1 MKKILSL
8 ALPLIFSQLI
18 GMALVLTD
26 VWMMSRLSVAD
37 LAAGGLGASV
47 YSFVF
52 IIAGCVVGCVANLIA
67 IAYGQSVSRPEFGLQ
82 QIRYAIKG
90 AVMLSVLLT
99 LVLNVSFSFV
109 PNLLSQA
116 SQTPDVIA
124 IAMDYLNT
132 LKWAM
137 LPTLL
142 LLVLRGLT
150 STFGDARSVLVM
162 SIVTVT
168 LNVPLSYL
176 LAFELSWG
184 IAGLGAGTS
193 LSSLLVLIG
202 YAVWIFRRPMYYR
215 FAPWLNL
222 QEYSLK
228 LMMPLL
234 AMGLPIALAGILE
247 HGLIYGGTLM
257 AGVIS
262 VASLALHQILLQCL
276 SFTWSINFGFSQAA
290 SILVGKDFG
299 ANNLRGIKE
308 TVKKSFVIVSV
319 LSAVLAVVFIV
330 WPEVIAGIFQLDGPV
345 AEGESDLT
353 LMLSSLI
360 WVVALCFVADAWQ
373 LLAINLLRGMKI
385 VLLPTA
391 LTAIGYWVF
400 GLPAA
405 WLLMRDYGLAGIWGG
420 IGIGLGATGI
430 LLLFQL
436 MLVLKNRV
444 TGVNTDVVT
453 S

>member
-1 MKKILSL
+1 M
-8 ALPLIFSQLI
+8 
-18 GMALVLTD
+18 VY
-26 VWMMSRLSVAD
+26 
-37 LAAGGLGASV
+37 LG
-47 YSFVF
+47 
-52 IIAGCVVGCVANLIA
+52 
-67 IAYGQSVSRPEFGLQ
+67 
-82 QIRYAIKG
+82 
-90 AVMLSVLLT
+90 
-99 LVLNVSFSFV
+99 
-109 PNLLSQA
+109 
-116 SQTPDVIA
+116 
-124 IAMDYLNT
+124 T

-162 SIVTVT
+162 SIVTVL

-176 LAFELSWG
+176 LAFKLDWG
-184 IAGLGAGTS
+184 ISGLGAGTS
-193 LSSLLVLIG
+193 LSALFVLIG
-202 YAVWIFRRPMYYR
+202 YSFWVFRRSTYYR

-222 QEYSLK
+222 DEYSLK
-228 LMMPLL
+228 LMNPLL
-234 AMGLPIALAGILE
+234 VMGMPIAIAGLLE

-299 ANNLRGIKE
+299 AGNHQGIKE

-319 LSAVLAVVFIV
+319 LSAIIAAVFMA
-330 WPEVIAGIFQLDGPV
+330 WPGVIAGFFQLNDPAASGD
-345 AEGESDLT
+345 SDLT
-353 LMLSSLI
+353 LMLSSLL

-385 VLLPTA
+385 VLMPTA
-391 LTAIGYWVF
+391 LTAVGYWVF

-420 IGIGLGATGI
+420 IGIGLAATGV

-436 MLVLKNRV
+436 MMILKSK
-444 TGVNTDVVT
+444 GDESDLGMAT